1 MQKPPYHPDA
11 FYHWTEIRV
20 RFRDLDPLNHV
31 NNAVFN
37 SYLEEARVQFIQ
49 QIPEFK
55 LSMEENHSFVL
66 VHLELDYLKPIL
78 MNDTVLVGT
87 SVAAFGNSSIKGFQA
102 IYSKHAREL
111 KAVAKTTGVWFSL
124 HEQRP
129 ARLPKI
135 SNKEIYLYK
144 SQTNG

>member
-1 MQKPPYHPDA
+1 MQKPPYHPGA
-11 FYHWTEIRV
+11 FYQWTEISV

-31 NNAVFN
+31 NNAVYN

-49 QIPEFK
+49 QVPEFQQ
-55 LSMEENHSFVL
+55 SMEENHSFVL
-66 VHLELDYLKPIL
+66 VHLELDYLKPIF

-87 SVAAFGNSSIKGFQA
+87 SVAGFGNSSIKGFQA
-102 IYSKHAREL
+102 IYSKHSHEL
-111 KAVAKTTGVWFSL
+111 KAVANTTGVWFDL
-124 HEQRP
+124 DEQRP
-129 ARLPKI
+129 ARLPDI